1 MDAVDVDIL
10 EALESNPKLGPD
22 ELAVQT
28 GVNKS
33 EVQARI
39 ISLEKRGVIRKYKT
53 VIDWDKTGVEYVHAA
68 IELKINLERDKG
80 YDVIAKRISG
90 FDEVRSVRLMS
101 GGYDLSI
108 IVRGKSMRE
117 VAFFVAEKISTLDQV
132 VSTATHFVLKTYKE
146 DGVNLYPQEQVK
158 RLAFSP

>member
-10 EALESNPKLGPD
+10 EALESNPKLGLD

-28 GVNKS
+28 GAGKI

-39 ISLEKRGVIRKYKT
+39 TSLEKCGIIRKYKT
-53 VIDWDKTGVEYVHAA
+53 VIDWDKAGVEYVHAV

-80 YDVIAKRISG
+80 YDVIAKRLSG
-90 FDEVRSVRLMS
+90 FEEVRSVRLMS

-108 IVRGKSMRE
+108 TVRGKSMRE
-117 VAFFVAEKISTLDQV
+117 VAFFVAEKISTLEQV
-132 VSTATHFVLKTYKE
+132 VSTATHFVLKAYKE
-146 DGVNLYPQEQVK
+146 DGILLYPQDQIK
-158 RLAFSP
+158 RLSVSP